1 MVSCRQSIKWEN
13 VKIKDGL
20 YVDSS
25 SGEIL
30 DGKYKSVTPPEHD
43 ISREDVIIFEYS
55 NGIPVGEWSDTYGG
69 DLIHSGKYLKEE
81 DTKSNI
87 QRLTKCKRVDLDLWK
102 EADYQFLTLELIEPL
117 AADTLTLEK
126 VIEITKSSLLEKY
139 KFKTIMI
146 DSIGLTDKNYIYE
159 YDIE

>member
-1 MVSCRQSIKWEN
+1 M
-13 VKIKDGL
+13 
-20 YVDSS
+20 DSS

-30 DGKYKSVTPPEHD
+30 DGKYKSVTHLGHD
-43 ISREDVIIFEYS
+43 MSRVDIIIVEYS
-55 NGIPVGEWSDTYGG
+55 NGIPVGEWSDTHAG

-81 DTKSNI
+81 GTKSNI

-117 AADTLTLEK
+117 ASDTLTLEK

-139 KFKTIMI
+139 KFKTIII

-159 YDIE
+159 YNI